1 MKNRPNLVTFKPD
14 NTIFEIHEFN
24 YDTLANRF
32 REMAFLNR
40 GLKIS
45 LKDERT
51 EKKIFHYEGGLVEF
65 VQYLNRAK
73 ILYIKK

>member
-1 MKNRPNLVTFKPD
+1 MRNAGTAVTFKPD
-14 NTIFEIHEFN
+14 NQIFEIHEFN

-51 EKKIFHYEGGLVEF
+51 EKKILFIMKVEL
-65 VQYLNRAK
+65 QNM
-73 ILYIKK
+73 